1 MNLGENESVDVV
13 VLGGGPGGATLATL
27 VALRGHRV
35 VLLERHRFPRYQIG
49 ESLLPST
56 IHGICRMLG
65 VYQEV
70 ENAAFMRK
78 AGGTFRWG
86 KQPEPW
92 TFAFVDAPGLRESG
106 AGFAYQVERSKFDAL
121 LLDNAKRKGVDV
133 REQCSASKLVQDG
146 GRVASVQYTDDT
158 GREREIRARF
168 VVDASGN
175 QSRFF
180 DLVGE
185 RVYSKLFQNVAMFG
199 YFKNGR
205 RLPAPNQGN
214 ILCVAFELGWFW
226 YIPLT
231 AELTSVGAV
240 IAKEHAS
247 KIQGD
252 PEAGLLRLVQA
263 CPLVRDYLAEATR
276 ITEGQYGQ
284 VRVRKDYSYCNT
296 RFWAPGLAL
305 VGDSACFIDPVFS
318 SGVHLAT
325 YSGLLGARSINSCLE
340 GSMDETRAM
349 EEFERRYRL
358 EFGVY
363 YDFLMAFYDMEQN
376 TDSYFWQAR
385 RVLHTEETKNEAFIR
400 LVAGVGTAPADFFA
414 MRQGIGASFST
425 AVQAIDAD
433 SDPGNKTVEK
443 EAFEQAVHK
452 VRLDDQVSLWRD
464 LIHQGLE
471 GVPPVEAPSSS
482 NALVP
487 SPDGLSWCIAPSVQP
502 GEAV

>member
-1 MNLGENESVDVV
+1 MNHSAIESVDVV
-13 VLGGGPGGATLATL
+13 VLGGGPGGATLSTL

-35 VLLERHRFPRYQIG
+35 VLLERQRFPRYQIG

-65 VYQEV
+65 VYPEI
-70 ENAAFMRK
+70 EKAGFMRK

-86 KQPEPW
+86 MQPEPW
-92 TFAFVDAPGLRESG
+92 TFAFADGPEPFKST

-133 REQCSASKLVQDG
+133 REQCSVSKLVQDG
-146 GRVASVQYTDDT
+146 GRIASVQYTDDT

-175 QSRFF
+175 QSRFHS
-180 DLVGE
+180 LVGE

-199 YFKNGR
+199 YFKNGK
-205 RLPAPNQGN
+205 RLPPPNQGN

-276 ITEGQYGQ
+276 ITEGQYGEI
-284 VRVRKDYSYCNT
+284 RVRKDYSYCNT
-296 RFWAPGLAL
+296 HFWAPGLTL

-340 GSMDETRAM
+340 GSVDETRAM
-349 EEFERRYRL
+349 EEFERRYRV

-363 YDFLMAFYDMEQN
+363 YDFLMAFYDMEQS

-385 RVLHTEETKNEAFIR
+385 RVLHTEEKKNDAFIR
-400 LVAGVGTAPADFFA
+400 LVAGVGTAPSDFFA
-414 MRQGIGASFST
+414 MREDLGASFATVVDGFS
-425 AVQAIDAD
+425 ASVSAD
-433 SDPGNKTVEK
+433 KVAGPGT
-443 EAFEQAVHK
+443 EAFEQAIHK
-452 VRLDDQVSLWRD
+452 LRMDDQVFGWAKLV
-464 LIHQGLE
+464 HQGLE
-471 GVPPVEAPSSS
+471 GIPPVEAPSSS

-487 SPDGLSWCIAPSVQP
+487 SPDGLSWSIVPGVQP
-502 GEAV
+502 G

>member
-1 MNLGENESVDVV
+1 M
-13 VLGGGPGGATLATL
+13 
-27 VALRGHRV
+27 RGHRV
-35 VLLERHRFPRYQIG
+35 VLLERQRFPRYQIG

-65 VYQEV
+65 VYEEV
-70 ENAAFMRK
+70 EKAGFMRK

-86 KQPEPW
+86 KQPDPW
-92 TFAFVDAPGLRESG
+92 TFAFA
-106 AGFAYQVERSKFDAL
+106 AGPEPLKSTAGYAYQVERSKFDAL

-133 REQCSASKLVQDG
+133 REQCSASELVREG
-146 GRVASVQYTDDT
+146 GRVARVRYTDDT
-158 GREREIRARF
+158 GGERGIRTRF

-175 QSRFF
+175 QSRFYN
-180 DLVGE
+180 LVGE

-199 YFKNGR
+199 YFKNGK

-214 ILCVAFELGWFW
+214 ILCAAFELGWFW

-240 IAKEHAS
+240 IAREHAN

-252 PEAGLLRLVQA
+252 PEAGLLRLIQA
-263 CPLVRDYLAEATR
+263 CPLVRDFLAEATR
-276 ITEGQYGQ
+276 VTEGQYGQ

-296 RFWAPGLAL
+296 QFSAPGLAL

-325 YSGLLGARSINSCLE
+325 YSGVLAARSINSCLE
-340 GSMDETRAM
+340 GSVDETRAM

-363 YDFLMAFYDMEQN
+363 YDFLMAFYDMEQG

-385 RVLHTEETKNEAFIR
+385 RVLHTEEKQNDAFIR
-400 LVAGVGTAPADFFA
+400 LVAGVATAPADFFA
-414 MRQGIGASFST
+414 MRQDLGASF
-425 AVQAIDAD
+425 A
-433 SDPGNKTVEK
+433 TVVEGLNEATSLGK
-443 EAFEQAVHK
+443 EAVEQAMHK
-452 VRLDDQVSLWRD
+452 IRVDEQIFQWSN

-487 SPDGLSWCIAPSVQP
+487 SPDGLSWSIVPSVQP
-502 GEAV
+502 REAV